1 MMQNSTDFD
10 RSESPRPPL
19 LHQIRRD
26 SSSPSGGKTAINS
39 FIVPHHDPQKS
50 GGVD

>member
-1 MMQNSTDFD
+1 MVQNSTDIEH
-10 RSESPRPPL
+10 SESPRPPL

-26 SSSPSGGKTAINS
+26 SSSPGGENAAIHS
-39 FIVPHHDPQKS
+39 FIMPHHDPPKS